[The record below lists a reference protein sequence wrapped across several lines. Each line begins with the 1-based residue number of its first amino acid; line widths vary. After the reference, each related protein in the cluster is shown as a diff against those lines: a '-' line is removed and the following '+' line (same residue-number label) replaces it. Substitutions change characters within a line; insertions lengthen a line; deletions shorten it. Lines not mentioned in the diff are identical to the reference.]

1 MRLCP
6 VLSSLS
12 ATLLS
17 LLHGLGRFTRPVAC
31 LALLLALGP
40 LAQAGSGLQSL
51 RFEPLSAERA
61 GLQAILYSAQQ
72 DARGLMWLGTSA
84 GLYRFDGRAA
94 QHFGSEPADAQTLSH
109 PAVRSL
115 LLLPGERLLIGTERG
130 LDEMDL
136 RSETLRRHGLPSERH
151 MRERYVL
158 GLQPASEGQVW
169 VMTGLDLQRFDPQQR
184 QFQPVRLPTL
194 EPLVPGRK
202 AGMAAMASDGAQGV
216 WLVAGRHLM
225 HLDAQGRLQQRW
237 PLASFGKAEPGVRSL
252 VIDGQ
257 QRAWLGTN
265 AGVQL
270 IDTRSGEVLDLPAR
284 WGLPP
289 SLVHTVY
296 RDQDDGIWVGT
307 GNAGLWHWRPGSE
320 RFESHVH
327 HPALP
332 DSVFSN
338 AISALFQDRS
348 GVLWVGTWGWGVSL
362 ADLRSGG
369 FRAYRSVVGDGSSLS
384 SDSVMA
390 VAADGA
396 DHAWVATYGGGLN
409 RLQLSSGE
417 AERISATQ
425 LPMRYLKALL
435 LQPERGLWVG
445 GDEGLFLLDLKR
457 RQAQRVDFGERLGGG
472 MSIAALALDAQGQ
485 LWAASAAGA
494 YRFAADGRV
503 TRYRREPGQAG
514 QSGGLSNEVIDCLLP
529 DREGR
534 LWLGSKGGLQLWD
547 AAQQRF
553 SQPVRP
559 SVDLPQP
566 SELAIYALRQD
577 RQGRIWAGTQLGL
590 YELLQNAEGVWQFK
604 SWRGLAGM
612 PKGWVHSLEL
622 VDDDGLWFASP
633 DGLSRLDP
641 ERRSLRHYP
650 SRSGHFRGNFA
661 QGGSARGVDGQLLYG
676 GDGLL
681 RFKPSELHDNPVA
694 PPVVLADV
702 RIFNRSLLD
711 PSQAVQR
718 AGEAASSLATL
729 GVSGPLAQAEHLR
742 LSHHEAMVSFDLR
755 AQHFFSAGRLRYAWK
770 LEGFDQDWIHGSDG
784 EGLATYTNLDAGRY
798 RLLARAANPD
808 GVWGDPRQLLTIE
821 VQPPWWRSWSVRL
834 LMLALLAASLAA
846 AWQLRLRRL
855 RQVQQEL
862 ERQVELRTAQVRAQ
876 RQQIATVSDI
886 GRELTASLDLAAV
899 QQALYR
905 QVESLM
911 PALIFG
917 VGLLRAE
924 EGEGGVVAFDF
935 VIDRGRPLLPYRRS
949 LSRPDQPAAR
959 CILQGAPQ
967 WERDIAH
974 DNRLIDPEDLFAPY
988 RPDLPA
994 GQALRLASGEEP
1006 TRARSGLYVPLQ
1018 IKGQVKGLICVL
1030 SDQVDAYRQTDLDL
1044 LQALAAYAAVALDN
1058 ADAYAQ
1064 LRRTQTQ
1071 LFEQEKLA
1079 SLGSL
1084 VAGVAHELNTPLGNS
1099 LLAASTLQDGTRE
1112 FKDLLA
1118 TGQLRRSELQTF
1130 CDTTEASAGLLV
1142 RGLASAAGLVSSFKQ
1157 LAVDQTSERRRLF
1170 ELQQLCEEVQLS
1182 LINRLR
1188 KDGHQLQIQVEP
1200 GLSLDSYPG
1209 PLGQVLSNLVLNSII
1224 HGFEGRQNGQM
1235 RIEAEAAGAER
1246 VRLRFRDNGRG
1257 IAPEHLSRVFD
1268 PFFTTK
1274 LGSGGSGLG
1283 LHLCYTIVRSMLG
1296 GEITV
1301 SSTAGEGAQFELL
1314 LPRVAPAAVPAAGA
1328 AGLEETGG
1336 LGAAL

>member
-1 MRLCP
+1 MRLR
-6 VLSSLS
+6 LGSHIFF
-12 ATLLS
+12 AAWLLFARAGR
-17 LLHGLGRFTRPVAC
+17 GLGRFRGWCLVWAWAC
-31 LALLLALGP
+31 CAV
-40 LAQAGSGLQSL
+40 AQAGSGLQNL
-51 RFEPLSAERA
+51 RFEQLAAERA

-94 QHFGSEPADAQTLSH
+94 QPFGSEPADAHSLSH

-136 RSETLRRHGLPSERH
+136 RSETLRRHGLPGERH

-158 GLQPASEGQVW
+158 GLQSAKDGRVW
-169 VMTGLDLQRFDPQQR
+169 VLTGLDLLHFDPQR
-184 QFQPVRLPTL
+184 RAFEVVGLPPL

-202 AGMAAMASDGAQGV
+202 AGMAAMVSDGAQGV
-216 WLVAGRHLM
+216 WVVAGRHLM
-225 HLDAQGRLQQRW
+225 HLDGQGRLQQRW
-237 PLASFGKAEPGVRSL
+237 PLGSFGASEPGVRSL
-252 VIDGQ
+252 VIDAQ

-265 AGVQL
+265 AGVQM

-289 SLVHTVY
+289 SLVHTLY

-307 GNAGLWHWRPGSE
+307 GNAGLWHWRPGSVQ
-320 RFESHVH
+320 FESHMH

-348 GVLWVGTWGWGVSL
+348 GVLWVGTWGWGISL

-369 FRAYRSVVGDGSSLS
+369 FRAYRSVVGDAGSLS

-396 DHAWVATYGGGLN
+396 DHAWVASYGGGLN

-417 AERISATQ
+417 AERIRPEQ

-445 GDEGLFLLDLKR
+445 GDDGLFLLDLKS
-457 RQAQRVDFGERLGGG
+457 RQARRIDLGERLGGG
-472 MSIAALALDAQGQ
+472 MSIAALAHDAQGQ

-494 YRFAADGRV
+494 YRFGNDGRL
-503 TRYRREPGQAG
+503 TRFRRDGGRPG
-514 QSGGLSNEVIDCLLP
+514 SLSNEVIDCLLS
-529 DREGR
+529 DRDGR

-553 SQPVRP
+553 SQPVRA
-559 SVDLPQP
+559 SLDMPQP

-590 YELLQNAEGVWQFK
+590 YELLQSEAGVWQLK
-604 SWRGLAGM
+604 SWRRLAGM
-612 PKGWVHSLEL
+612 PKGWAHSLEL
-622 VDDDGLWFASP
+622 AEDDALWFASP

-661 QGGSARGVDGQLLYG
+661 QGGSSQGVAGQLLYG
-676 GDGLL
+676 GEGLL
-681 RFKPSELHDNPVA
+681 RFKPSELRDNPVA

-718 AGEAASSLATL
+718 ADEAASSLAAL
-729 GVSGPLAQAEHLR
+729 GVSGPLAQAEQLR
-742 LSHHEAMVSFDLR
+742 LSHREAMVSFDLR
-755 AQHFFSAGRLRYAWK
+755 AQHFFNAGRLRYAWK
-770 LEGFDQDWIHGSDG
+770 LEGFDQDWIQGPDG

-808 GVWGDPRQLLTIE
+808 GVWGEPRQLLAIE
-821 VQPPWWRSWSVRL
+821 VQPPWWRSLSVRL
-834 LMLALLAASLAA
+834 LLLALLVLSLAA

-855 RQVQQEL
+855 RRVQLEL

-917 VGLLRAE
+917 VGLLRRE
-924 EGEGGVVAFDF
+924 EAVVAFDF
-935 VIDRGRPLLPYRRS
+935 VIDRGRPLQPYRRS
-949 LSRPDQPAAR
+949 LDHPEQPAVR
-959 CILQGAPQ
+959 CIVQGEPQ
-967 WERDIAH
+967 WEREILR
-974 DNRLIDPEDLFAPY
+974 DNRLIDADGLGGQY
-988 RPDLPA
+988 DPA
-994 GQALRLASGEEP
+994 LGPGQVLRLASGEEP
-1006 TRARSGLYVPLQ
+1006 TRARSGLYVPLR

-1064 LRRTQTQ
+1064 LRRTQAQ

-1112 FKDLLA
+1112 FKALLA
-1118 TGQLRRSELQTF
+1118 GGQLRRSELQAF
-1130 CDTTEASAGLLV
+1130 CDTAEASAGLLV
-1142 RGLASAAGLVSSFKQ
+1142 RGLASAASLVSSFKQ
-1157 LAVDQTSERRRLF
+1157 LAVDQTSERRRQF

-1209 PLGQVLSNLVLNSII
+1209 PLGQVLSNLVLNAII
-1224 HGFEGRQNGQM
+1224 HGFEGRQNGLMQ
-1235 RIEAEAAGAER
+1235 IEAAAVDAER

-1274 LGSGGSGLG
+1274 LGNGGSGLG

-1301 SSTAGEGAQFELL
+1301 SSVPGQGAQFELL
-1314 LPRVAPAAVPAAGA
+1314 LPRIAPANRTLDAGV
-1328 AGLEETGG
+1328 GLAQAPG
-1336 LGAAL
+1336 LGSTL